1 MIPLIAL
8 MIGAYI
14 VTRMMIFLLNKNPDQ
29 IKLGNI
35 INKVLA
41 IITIIITVVCVVLIF
56 SPNTDFVDFGEEV
69 KPDKISLKSEEV
81 EGSKKPKEKRKDIED
96 LEQKQA
102 YIDKVK
108 ILNLRVAE
116 ARFEGVGVFGEIK
129 NTGDKTL
136 TKVEIT
142 IYFLDKNDKPIF
154 EKTYPHVSVS
164 KFSIGDNEPL
174 KPNYSTKFGYG
185 PDDVPSDWAQKVRA
199 KITNI
204 EFEKK

>member
-41 IITIIITVVCVVLIF
+41 TITIIITVVCVVLIF
-56 SPNTDFVDFGEEV
+56 SSSISSFNFGEEV
-69 KPDKISLKSEEV
+69 KPDEISLKSEEV
-81 EGSKKPKEKRKDIED
+81 EGSKKPKEKSKGTED

-116 ARFEGVGVFGEIK
+116 TRFEGLGVFGEIK

-142 IYFLDKNDKPIF
+142 IYFLDKNEKPIY
-154 EKTYPHVSVS
+154 EKTYLPVLVTD
-164 KFSIGDNEPL
+164 FSIGDSKPL
-174 KPNYSTKFGYG
+174 RPNYSEKFGYKT
-185 PDDVPSDWAQKVRA
+185 DDAPSEWTQKVRA

-204 EFEKK
+204 EFE